1 MNALETYTSLKPNIL
16 LATTDASYALLLSE
30 NLEQRGFEVEHTS
43 NMRLAIERIRLHAFD
58 LCMLQTGTMSA
69 TALQTLREIRQY
81 DEKIPVLLLSEKY
94 EKEAILDGYA
104 AGCDEYVVTPV
115 SVDVL
120 ECKLY
125 SWLRRAVVD
134 VRLSLAKISIGEFVL
149 DPSRQTFSNAS
160 MSRHLSAKQTLLL
173 QLLAQNKNKVVE
185 REIILRKVWR
195 DDSVF
200 AARSLRVYINKLK
213 QMFAD
218 IDGIEVLS
226 VARRGYM
233 LAEE

>member
-1 MNALETYTSLKPNIL
+1 
-16 LATTDASYALLLSE
+16 
-30 NLEQRGFEVEHTS
+30 
-43 NMRLAIERIRLHAFD
+43 
-58 LCMLQTGTMSA
+58 
-69 TALQTLREIRQY
+69 
-81 DEKIPVLLLSEKY
+81 
-94 EKEAILDGYA
+94 
-104 AGCDEYVVTPV
+104 
-115 SVDVL
+115 
-120 ECKLY
+120 
-125 SWLRRAVVD
+125 
-134 VRLSLAKISIGEFVL
+134 
-149 DPSRQTFSNAS
+149 

>member
-94 EKEAILDGYA
+94 ERKPYSTDMLP
-104 AGCDEYVVTPV
+104 VVT
-115 SVDVL
+115 
-120 ECKLY
+120 
-125 SWLRRAVVD
+125 
-134 VRLSLAKISIGEFVL
+134 
-149 DPSRQTFSNAS
+149 S
-160 MSRHLSAKQTLLL
+160 M
-173 QLLAQNKNKVVE
+173 
-185 REIILRKVWR
+185 W
-195 DDSVF
+195 
-200 AARSLRVYINKLK
+200 
-213 QMFAD
+213 
-218 IDGIEVLS
+218 
-226 VARRGYM
+226 
-233 LAEE
+233 